1 MLTLV
6 NIAIVLGII
15 LNLSIYAYQKRSEEE
30 DVNTDF
36 DSNNLDTRVARNNVR
51 NNKR

>member
-1 MLTLV
+1 MLTVV

-15 LNLSIYAYQKRSEEE
+15 LNLSLYAYQKRSEKE
-30 DVNTDF
+30 DVNIDLDSSDF
-36 DSNNLDTRVARNNVR
+36 DTRVARNNVR